1 MANPE
6 TNVAEQRSVTFAKTA
21 KNAGANLARIGASWL
36 VVLFLP
42 PLLVR
47 VLDKPTYA
55 TWVLILQ
62 IGVYV
67 AVFDNGIQSAIGVF
81 AARAEELKDRKHLQ
95 RTMSNAGT
103 ILMAGALVA
112 LGATLAC
119 SWQLEHL
126 FRGIPASIAGSA
138 QVALLVIGVSL
149 AISLPFST
157 LAGAFLG
164 LQMNEVNAVAASAGK
179 LLGAVGAAWAAW
191 HHQGLVIMALWIGL
205 GNVVQSAIY
214 YLWWRRLKLSGL
226 MRRAHVTGAAML
238 EFVRFCSAM
247 FATQLTALMITGMD
261 MPVVAMFDFPS
272 AAYYAVATTASNM
285 LAAPH
290 GAIVTTLIPV
300 ASRLRESE
308 SPERLGQVL
317 IRTTR
322 YATGILCLLTLPLL
336 PGMHAFLRLWVGSD
350 YAGHATPLALLLIVA
365 QFTRMTLMPY
375 AAIGYGAGQQHRMLI
390 SPFAEGIVNLACSV
404 AGAYL
409 WGAMGVA
416 LGTLI
421 GAFVGIGCH
430 FAISMPRTDS
440 MRFSR
445 RRLAAEGILR
455 PMACCLPG
463 LVLALC
469 FQTYLR
475 SLAAMAAT
483 VAGAEVLTAVLL
495 WRFNFDPQERREM
508 VTLFRNCTQRARRI
522 AGAGVS

>member
-6 TNVAEQRSVTFAKTA
+6 INVGETRNQTFATTA

-47 VLDKPTYA
+47 VLDKPSYA

-62 IGVYV
+62 IGAYV
-67 AVFDNGIQSAIGVF
+67 ALFDNGIQSAIGVF
-81 AARAEELKDRKHLQ
+81 AARAQELRDRTHLQ
-95 RTMSNAGT
+95 RTMSNAGA
-103 ILMAGALVA
+103 ILMAGAVLA
-112 LGATLAC
+112 LGATLLV
-119 SWQLEHL
+119 SWQLEHV
-126 FRGIPASIAGSA
+126 FRGIPSTIAGSA
-138 QVALLVIGVSL
+138 QVALVVIGVSI

-157 LAGAFLG
+157 LAGVFLG
-164 LQMNEVNAVAASAGK
+164 LQMNEVNAVAGSAGK
-179 LLGAVGAAWAAW
+179 LLGAAGAAWAAW
-191 HHQGLVIMALWIGL
+191 HHQGLAIMALWIGF
-205 GNVVQSAIY
+205 GNVVQSAIF

-226 MRRAHVTGAAML
+226 IHRAHVTGTAML
-238 EFVRFCSAM
+238 EFARFCSAM
-247 FATQLTALMITGMD
+247 FATQLTALLITGMD
-261 MPVVAMFDFPS
+261 MPVVAAFDFRS
-272 AAYYAVATTASNM
+272 AAYYAVAATASNM

-300 ASRLRESE
+300 ASRLRASE
-308 SPERLGQVL
+308 SPERLGQVV

-336 PGMHAFLRLWVGSD
+336 PAMHPFLRLWVGSD
-350 YAGHATPLALLLIVA
+350 YAAHATPLALLLIVA

-390 SPFAEGIVNLACSV
+390 SPFAEGIVNLGCSV
-404 AGAYL
+404 AGAFL

-430 FAISMPRTDS
+430 FAFSMPRTDA
-440 MRFSR
+440 MRFGR
-445 RRLAAEGILR
+445 GRLATEGILG

-463 LVLALC
+463 LILALC
-469 FQTYLR
+469 FQNYPGT
-475 SLAAMAAT
+475 LAAK
-483 VAGAEVLTAVLL
+483 VGIIAGAEALAALLL
-495 WRFNFDPQERREM
+495 WRFNFDPHERLEM
-508 VTLFRNCTQRARRI
+508 MALVRNFSGRSRPRAKAI
-522 AGAGVS
+522 